1 MQIDLTADQAML
13 SAARRKARRTPWMP
27 LLSAVLELAQG
38 QAELLRH
45 SERAWASV
53 TFSGSK
59 HSVVLA
65 FDGADKV
72 LAGEALIDALP
83 EHEFTLPRLLV
94 ADAAVV
100 RVEHSALPQ
109 PRLEVEVELLV
120 LDEA

>member
-1 MQIDLTADQAML
+1 MQIDLSADQAML

-38 QAELLRH
+38 QAELVRH

-59 HSVVLA
+59 HVVVLA
-65 FDGADKV
+65 F
-72 LAGEALIDALP
+72 AGEEAVAAGEVLIDALP
-83 EHEFTLPRLLV
+83 EHEFALPRLLV

-100 RVEHSALPQ
+100 RVEHTALPQ
-109 PRLEVEVELLV
+109 PRLEVELELLV